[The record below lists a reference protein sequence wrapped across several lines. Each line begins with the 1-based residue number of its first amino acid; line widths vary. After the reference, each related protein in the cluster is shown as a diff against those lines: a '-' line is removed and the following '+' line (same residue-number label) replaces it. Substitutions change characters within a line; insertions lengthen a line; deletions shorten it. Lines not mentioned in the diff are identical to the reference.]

1 MARALERP
9 ETPTTGVR
17 DGAPAAA
24 SPDLSRDG
32 KPDESPDFSSNAS
45 SDVPPDASP
54 NVPQD
59 VSPDVSP
66 EVSPTASPG
75 EGHEAPARPR
85 FQLPVW
91 ARLLLAPL
99 LFVGVLWAVDL
110 SAVASQLRAARPG
123 WLLASLACA
132 VASNVAAAWRW
143 AWLLR
148 WLGHP
153 LSLAR
158 ATVVCLQAVA
168 LNALLPGAVVGG
180 DLWRVA
186 ALRRRG
192 QPLAIAG
199 LSVVLDR
206 FIGLWMVAVAGLFAA
221 AWGLALQ
228 GATGPASSAVRA
240 LALPAIA
247 APATLAAALTLL
259 LVPALLVWR
268 GPRRRAVQVAGA
280 TSAALQGFALSV
292 QRPQAGRAWVQQSL
306 AAAAVH
312 LLSVAG
318 LACAARALGV
328 ELPYWV
334 FVVAAVPIFLM
345 STLPIS
351 FGGWG
356 TREAAAGLAFAAF
369 GVAPAVGVSVAVIV
383 GVLGLVQA
391 LAGGLLLALD
401 RPRR

>member
-1 MARALERP
+1 MEH
-9 ETPTTGVR
+9 TPLVEAASR
-17 DGAPAAA
+17 DGARMDGLGADSRAA
-24 SPDLSRDG
+24 RRRW
-32 KPDESPDFSSNAS
+32 
-45 SDVPPDASP
+45 
-54 NVPQD
+54 
-59 VSPDVSP
+59 
-66 EVSPTASPG
+66 
-75 EGHEAPARPR
+75 H
-85 FQLPVW
+85 LPVW

-99 LFVGVLWAVDL
+99 LLFGVLWAVDL
-110 SAVASQLRAARPG
+110 AAVAAQLRAASPG

-148 WLGHP
+148 WLGHGMG
-153 LSLAR
+153 LAR

-192 QPLAIAG
+192 QSLGSAG
-199 LSVVLDR
+199 MSVVMDR
-206 FIGLWMVAVAGLFAA
+206 LIGLWMVAVAGLFAA
-221 AWGLALQ
+221 AWGLALATATDPAGLAVQ
-228 GATGPASSAVRA
+228 SWSLPAIFAPTMLGAAVVLLVGPAVLLWRVRRAHRRRKGATVSPSSSSASSATSSTS
-240 LALPAIA
+240 A
-247 APATLAAALTLL
+247 APAAQARAPSTLERL
-259 LVPALLVWR
+259 
-268 GPRRRAVQVAGA
+268 AGV
-280 TSAALQGFALSV
+280 V
-292 QRPQAGRAWVQQSL
+292 QRPHAGRACVRQALSS
-306 AAAAVH
+306 AAVH

-328 ELPYWV
+328 ELPYWA

-356 TREAAAGLAFAAF
+356 TREAAAGLALAAF
-369 GVAPAVGVSVAVIV
+369 GVAPAVGVSVAVVV

-391 LAGGLLLALD
+391 LAGGVLLAIE
-401 RPRR
+401 RHPR

>member
-228 GATGPASSAVRA
+228 SATGPASSAVRA